1 MVSFVILVFVVMFV
15 FTQTAQA
22 VMLANSISQ
31 QFGKVVFY
39 ALLTFY
45 AVVVAVPTFL
55 FVRLPKLLYV
65 PEDESS
71 PEFQK
76 YLEKLGRRLERNSNL
91 KGRTAQLRTREEI
104 QVAMKLLDDQCSG
117 IIRAKASAVFLTTAI
132 SQNGRLDAFSVLAA
146 QTRMVWEIAHLY
158 NQRPTLREMSQL
170 YANVGA
176 AVFLASELQNID
188 ISEQIEPTIRAVI
201 GTTLLASIPGVTA
214 LSSLVVQSLLTG
226 TSNAYLT
233 LRVGI
238 VCQRYCGS
246 ISRSNRKWIIGSAS
260 ASAAGMLGSIVTS
273 SGAKLVQS
281 VVAIAKNVGVSAVES
296 AAGRVR
302 EVGSKLNP
310 FG

>member
-1 MVSFVILVFVVMFV
+1 MKSQLKAMAAMVSFVILVFVVMFV

-104 QVAMKLLDDQCSG
+104 QAAMKLLDDQCSG

-146 QTRMVWEIAHLY
+146 QTCMVWEIAHL
-158 NQRPTLREMSQL
+158 
-170 YANVGA
+170 
-176 AVFLASELQNID
+176 
-188 ISEQIEPTIRAVI
+188 
-201 GTTLLASIPGVTA
+201 
-214 LSSLVVQSLLTG
+214 
-226 TSNAYLT
+226 
-233 LRVGI
+233 
-238 VCQRYCGS
+238 
-246 ISRSNRKWIIGSAS
+246 
-260 ASAAGMLGSIVTS
+260 
-273 SGAKLVQS
+273 
-281 VVAIAKNVGVSAVES
+281 
-296 AAGRVR
+296 
-302 EVGSKLNP
+302 
-310 FG
+310 